1 MLFRGFM
8 QSKLFN
14 DGNNS
19 TGTYGTAA
27 LADSETKALLHSYGM
42 NQLYSHLYVV
52 ARHAHLSSS
61 RKLAYAGN
69 VSCSEVELRTVVVE
83 ERSVTTTLVLGQN
96 VHLSGE
102 LVMALYGTGFNKA
115 LTSLDL
121 VSLNATK
128 KSTDVITSLSLVK

>member
-69 VSCSEVELRTVVVE
+69 VSCSEVELRTIVVE
-83 ERSVTTTLVLGQN
+83 ERCVTAAPRPW
-96 VHLSGE
+96 SE
-102 LVMALYGTGFNKA
+102 R
-115 LTSLDL
+115 
-121 VSLNATK
+121 
-128 KSTDVITSLSLVK
+128 IPER